1 MLKAIFFDLDGTLLP
16 IDTWAFMRSY
26 FELLESYFAENGV
39 RPADGREAIRAATE
53 AMFAYD
59 GRTYNEER
67 FWRAFSPL
75 MDQAAEREGKA
86 PLDWRALMARF
97 YEEEFPKLGRG
108 VRPNPLAAEVV
119 SEARRR
125 GFRLA
130 LATNPLFPPEATAQ
144 RLAWTGA
151 DASAFERVTAYQNS
165 RYAKPAPE
173 YYRELLG
180 AMGLSGGDVLM
191 VGNDP
196 VEDFA
201 ACSQGCS
208 LYLVTDQLIDRG
220 GEGASLEDTPHGSMA
235 DLLEHVRRLPRP
247 AGEG

>member
-1 MLKAIFFDLDGTLLP
+1 MCQAIFFDLDGTLLP
-16 IDTWAFMRSY
+16 IDTRAFMTSY
-26 FELLESYFAENGV
+26 FRLLEEYFERAGV
-39 RPADGREAIRAATE
+39 DPEDGREGIRVGTR

-59 GRTYNEER
+59 GATTNEQR
-67 FWRAFSPL
+67 FWEAFAPF
-75 MDQAAEREGKA
+75 MDRAAERRGAA
-86 PLDWRALMARF
+86 PLDWRAFMARF
-97 YEEEFPKLGRG
+97 YAEEFPRLGRD

-119 SEARRR
+119 DEARRR

-144 RLAWTGA
+144 RLSWTGV

-173 YYRELLG
+173 YYRELLD
-180 AMGLSGGDVLM
+180 AMGLSGEEVLM

-201 ACSQGCS
+201 ACSQGCG

-220 GEGASLEDTPHGSMA
+220 GEGAGLEETPHGSMA
-235 DLLEHVRRLPRP
+235 DLLAFVRAMPR
-247 AGEG
+247 AGA